1 MVLLISEL
9 MMDMVKDNTVWNF
22 GDLTEPKMELT
33 WLRTSEMVQGLHFSG
48 MQVMMVPLSFSTTTY
63 SLVQMMEFT
72 ERNYGKQTVQKKVL
86 LWLKIW
92 LKAKVL
98 PTLHILPHSTVKYFS
113 LLYHQIILDGNY
125 GRQTVLKME
134 QFN

>member
-1 MVLLISEL
+1 
-9 MMDMVKDNTVWNF
+9 MDMMKDNTVWNF
-22 GDLTEPKMELT
+22 GDLTVPKMELT

-92 LKAKVL
+92 LKVKVL